1 MYLYKLLKF
10 MERRIN
16 VCFFNFFLLFQ
27 SFSTLC
33 TMKRWFSFLRRNWL
47 SNFDCK
53 DFCYCQNFTVEKRR
67 LRNWERKWQVCLWL
81 HFVNFCSF
89 VIILSGTSFGNTPET
104 RFSEPWFSEMLDV
117 MNKLQLPFSY
127 FTLYLDS
134 I

>member
-1 MYLYKLLKF
+1 MYLYKLLNLL
-10 MERRIN
+10 ERRIN
-16 VCFFNFFLLFQ
+16 VCFFNFFFLLFQ

-53 DFCYCQNFTVEKRR
+53 DFCYCQIFTVEKRR
-67 LRNWERKWQVCLWL
+67 LRNWEKMTSV
-81 HFVNFCSF
+81 FVAAFCEFCSF

-117 MNKLQLPFSY
+117 MNKFHLRISY
-127 FTLYLDS
+127 FTLYPYS